1 MFYVLAL
8 TRASTWYTKKKFLTH
23 PIHCRQDS
31 NPCFLQV
38 HHHIITIC
46 FAVTSD
52 DTRKNLLELVA
63 NLFFVAQD
71 DPALGSIPVFLDYS
85 CHSFPCTA
93 GRGNAHK
100 HCDSNDGSSLRTDPD
115 NTLPMQP
122 RQLISAWNPPRCN
135 IRAHRL
141 WNQVTDNY
149 GNVMPV
155 DWRSS
160 HARSLYLPALNL
172 NEHKEKES
180 LTLDLPD
187 DDDDDDDELREQL
200 DMHSIIV
207 SCVQPQE
214 PLFTAEQVIE
224 EIEEMMQESPDAE
237 EDGVGESGLS
247 GTTSSGQGDRISI
260 TSPDTSTSDGY
271 SMDAGLRGLSVA
283 QLMEHLE
290 ALESTIRSFSEELIQ
305 ELALR
310 DELEFEK
317 EVKNTFIA
325 SLIEVQN
332 KQKEFRELAKRKRR
346 STGTSPNHWRE
357 RGAITVGRTI
367 APGTYLTTIIPYEE
381 KDEPPS
387 VEQLQ
392 VLIKILKAMKDDS
405 EKVPGLLTDYILKVL
420 CPT

>member
-1 MFYVLAL
+1 MAAPLAHFDEDWHEFNAFRAPPQHEQPHRGVEELRDLDDNSVGGGEMLLSFQSMEDLVGGFEEKLTACFRNLNVSTDVLAPVKSL
-8 TRASTWYTKKKFLTH
+8 ADADGLH
-23 PIHCRQDS
+23 
-31 NPCFLQV
+31 
-38 HHHIITIC
+38 
-46 FAVTSD
+46 D
-52 DTRKNLLELVA
+52 DE
-63 NLFFVAQD
+63 
-71 DPALGSIPVFLDYS
+71 
-85 CHSFPCTA
+85 
-93 GRGNAHK
+93 
-100 HCDSNDGSSLRTDPD
+100 
-115 NTLPMQP
+115 
-122 RQLISAWNPPRCN
+122 
-135 IRAHRL
+135 L

-172 NEHKEKES
+172 NEHK
-180 LTLDLPD
+180 
-187 DDDDDDDELREQL
+187 
-200 DMHSIIV
+200 
-207 SCVQPQE
+207 
-214 PLFTAEQVIE
+214 VIE

>member
-172 NEHKEKES
+172 NEHK
-180 LTLDLPD
+180 
-187 DDDDDDDELREQL
+187 
-200 DMHSIIV
+200 
-207 SCVQPQE
+207 
-214 PLFTAEQVIE
+214 VIE

>member
-1 MFYVLAL
+1 MAAPLAHFDEDWHEFNAFRAPPQHEQPHRGVEELRDLDDNSVGGGEMLLSFQSMEDLVGGFEEKLTACFRNLNVSTDVLAPVKSL
-8 TRASTWYTKKKFLTH
+8 ADADGLH
-23 PIHCRQDS
+23 
-31 NPCFLQV
+31 
-38 HHHIITIC
+38 
-46 FAVTSD
+46 D
-52 DTRKNLLELVA
+52 DE
-63 NLFFVAQD
+63 
-71 DPALGSIPVFLDYS
+71 
-85 CHSFPCTA
+85 
-93 GRGNAHK
+93 
-100 HCDSNDGSSLRTDPD
+100 
-115 NTLPMQP
+115 
-122 RQLISAWNPPRCN
+122 
-135 IRAHRL
+135 L